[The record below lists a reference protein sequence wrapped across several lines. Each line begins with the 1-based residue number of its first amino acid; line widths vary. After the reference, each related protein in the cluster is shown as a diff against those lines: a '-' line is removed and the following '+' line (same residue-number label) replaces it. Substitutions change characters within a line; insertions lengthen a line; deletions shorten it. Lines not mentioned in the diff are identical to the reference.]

1 MPNSANVKF
10 NEVDQSF
17 FVSSILTGLAAVSV
31 QTLRGP
37 YGHNSQIITSWP
49 EFAKLY
55 GGEVVGMDGP
65 TQVKRA
71 LSRGAKLRINKVG
84 HYTTISN
91 PSTLD
96 AVKATINDTVT
107 PFAVDG
113 VVDLFNLLIKNAG
126 ADYNNLVVQILASSN
141 GDPDAF
147 NLSLTHTQD
156 SVLNELYENIKIPT
170 GSTPANS
177 TYLKDVSSKSQLVDV
192 VYFNT
197 TAAVTPVRPVNG
209 TWSFAGGTNGG
220 VIVDADYVG
229 DAAGTGFNAFDKFDD
244 FEVVAALDRDTTAVL
259 TGGALYAK
267 NREDCV
273 FFGHLPNS
281 NLTTT
286 ALQAARAA
294 TNVDTRFAAFFAGGL
309 KIPSPFYE
317 NQFIDIS
324 ELGDVVGAAM
334 RSSAEFGPWWSFAGV
349 NRGFIDNAVGV
360 LNNFV
365 ELAKQNELAQ
375 RQINIVVNIGGQIYI
390 KGNFSAQMA
399 SSRKSFLNVV
409 KLIIYIKKSLR
420 PTLERYL
427 EQPNDF
433 RTFREIYN
441 EVQPFLDS
449 LVGNEKR
456 ALIDYDWR
464 GDQYANQESDLKINT
479 PQELAQGKYKVELW
493 MKEVVSLQEF
503 TINLISA
510 PSGVSFE

>member
-10 NEVDQSF
+10 NEIDQSF
-17 FVSSILTGLAAVSV
+17 FVSSLIAGLAAVSV

-37 YGHNSQIITSWP
+37 YGHNSAIITSWP

-55 GGEVVGMDGP
+55 GAEVVGMDGP

-91 PSTLD
+91 PATLD

-113 VVDLFNLLIKNAG
+113 ATDLFDIRVKFPG
-126 ADYNNLVVQILASSN
+126 VDYNNLVIQIVDASN
-141 GDPDAF
+141 GDTNSF
-147 NLSLTHTQD
+147 NLIITHTQD
-156 SVLNELYENIKIPT
+156 SNVNETYENISIPT
-170 GSTPANS
+170 GSTVANS
-177 TYLKDVSSKSQLVDV
+177 SYLKDVSSKSAILDV

-197 TAAVTPVRPVNG
+197 TGATAPIRPVNG
-209 TWSFAGGTNGG
+209 TWSFTGGTNGG
-220 VIVDADYVG
+220 AIVDADYVG

-244 FEVVAALDRDTTAVL
+244 FEVVAALDRDTQAVL
-259 TGGALYAK
+259 TAGATYAK

-273 FFGHLPNS
+273 FFGHLPLS
-281 NLTTT
+281 NITTT
-286 ALQAARAA
+286 TLKAARLA
-294 TNVDTRFAAFFAGGL
+294 TTIDTRFAALFEGGI
-309 KIPSPFYE
+309 KIPSPFFE

-334 RSSAEFGPWWSFAGV
+334 RSSAEFGPWWSFAGT

-360 LNNFV
+360 VNNFV

-375 RQINIVVNIGGQIYI
+375 RQINMVVNIGGQIYI
-390 KGNFSAQMA
+390 KGNFSAQLA

-409 KLIIYIKKSLR
+409 KLIIHIKKSLR

-441 EVQPFLDS
+441 EVAPFLDS

-479 PQELAQGKYKVELW
+479 PGDLAQGKYKVELW

-503 TINLISA
+503 TINIISA